1 MGGSGGF
8 SGYGTIS
15 AKAQMLAS
23 ETGAQSSQQE
33 IEINEFLEALLKD
46 FNHRDVDAIQTHL
59 QEIEKVLGREID
71 GLDAI
76 LFGGSISKKNIYRR
90 N

>member
-46 FNHRDVDAIQTHL
+46 FNIGMLMPFKRTCR
-59 QEIEKVLGREID
+59 K
-71 GLDAI
+71 
-76 LFGGSISKKNIYRR
+76 SKKSLEGKLMV
-90 N
+90 